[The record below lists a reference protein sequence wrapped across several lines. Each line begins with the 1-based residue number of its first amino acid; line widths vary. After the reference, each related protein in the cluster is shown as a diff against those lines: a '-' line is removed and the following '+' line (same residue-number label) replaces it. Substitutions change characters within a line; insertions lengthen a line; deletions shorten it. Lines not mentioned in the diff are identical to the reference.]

1 MLKPLFP
8 AKSDPI
14 SMSSDGK
21 YPAAPKK
28 SKMIQTEM
36 SMKKVITSAVVAIAL
51 IGSAVSA
58 SATTV
63 PAKDASLKENLS
75 FWSQFADND

>member
-1 MLKPLFP
+1 
-8 AKSDPI
+8 
-14 SMSSDGK
+14 
-21 YPAAPKK
+21 
-28 SKMIQTEM
+28 
-36 SMKKVITSAVVAIAL
+36 MKKVITSAVVAIAL